1 MGVDIGGYGEDG
13 DGSGILDNVNPGER
27 VRNLMDRDEGADM
40 MQMSGM
46 STPEN
51 PGPSVAGRT
60 PVIGMVRRERGLPV
74 VRDQLPD
81 LMD

>member
-1 MGVDIGGYGEDG
+1 MSDG
-13 DGSGILDNVNPGER
+13 NLLDNVNPGSR
-27 VRNLMDRDEGADM
+27 VRNLMSGDDGPDM
-40 MQMSGM
+40 MQGGSMSM
-46 STPEN
+46 PSN

-60 PVIGMVRRERGLPV
+60 PMLGTVRRERGLPV

>member
-1 MGVDIGGYGEDG
+1 MTNFEYAEDG
-13 DGSGILDNVNPGER
+13 GVLSNVEPGSRVKNLLNRDGG
-27 VRNLMDRDEGADM
+27 GADL
-40 MQMSGM
+40 MQGGSM

-51 PGPSVAGRT
+51 PGPSMMGRT
-60 PVIGMVRRERGLPV
+60 PMIGALRRERGLPV